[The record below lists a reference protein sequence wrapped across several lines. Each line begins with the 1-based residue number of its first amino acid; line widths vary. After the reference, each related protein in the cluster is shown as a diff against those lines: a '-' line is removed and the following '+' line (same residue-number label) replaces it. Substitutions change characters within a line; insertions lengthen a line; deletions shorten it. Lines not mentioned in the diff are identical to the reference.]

1 MQKSALITGITGQDG
16 TYLAEFLIEKGY
28 NVHGLARNLH
38 SVNRETLP
46 STLAHVELIEGDLQD
61 EESLRRAVSQST
73 PDEIYNLAAH
83 TNVATSWDESTTVI
97 DINSLG
103 FARLLNVIRESKREP
118 RIFQASSCQVFGLVN
133 ESPQNEDTE
142 FRPQNPYGC
151 SKAFSQFLSKAF
163 RDSHNMFIS
172 TGILYNHDSE
182 RRGTQFLTRKVSSGV
197 AKIYFGIENELILG
211 NLQSER
217 DWGYAKDFVKAMWL
231 TLQQEKP
238 GDFIIATGES
248 HTAEEYVKLA
258 FESVSLN
265 WKDYV
270 KTDPSLFRP
279 AEPNPLCGDP
289 TKAKNLLGWEPEIRF
304 NDLVRL
310 MVQSDIQQCIESQS
324 SP

>member
-28 NVHGLARNLH
+28 NVHGLVRNL
-38 SVNRETLP
+38 STISRETLP
-46 STLAHVELIEGDLQD
+46 SAFSDVDLIEGDLRN
-61 EESLRRAVSQST
+61 EESLRKAVSQSI

-83 TNVATSWDESTTVI
+83 TNVATSWDESTNVI

-118 RIFQASSCQVFGLVN
+118 RIFQASSCQVFGLAD
-133 ESPQNEDTE
+133 ESPQNENTE
-142 FRPQNPYGC
+142 FRPQNPYGA
-151 SKAFSQFLSKAF
+151 SKAFTQFLSKSF
-163 RDSHNMFIS
+163 RDSHHMFIS

-182 RRGTQFLTRKVSSGV
+182 RRGTQFFTRKVSNGV
-197 AKIYFGIENELILG
+197 AKIYLGSEKELILG

-231 TLQQEKP
+231 TLQQENP
-238 GDFIIATGES
+238 GDFIVSTGES

-258 FESVSLN
+258 FESVSLD
-265 WKDYV
+265 WRDYV
-270 KTDPSLFRP
+270 KTDPGLFRH

-289 TKAKNLLGWEPEIRF
+289 TKAKNLLGWEPETKF
-304 NDLVRL
+304 NDLVRIMIQADL
-310 MVQSDIQQCIESQS
+310 QQCIESS

>member
-28 NVHGLARNLH
+28 IVHGLARNLNTI
-38 SVNRETLP
+38 NRETLP
-46 STLAHVELIEGDLQD
+46 STFSHVELIQGDLQD
-61 EESLRRAVSQST
+61 EESLRRAVSQSN

-83 TNVATSWDESTTVI
+83 TNIATSWDESTTVI

-118 RIFQASSCQVFGLVN
+118 RIFQASSCQVFGLAN
-133 ESPQNEDTE
+133 ESPQDEDTE
-142 FRPQNPYGC
+142 FSPQNPYGC
-151 SKAFSQFLSKAF
+151 SKAFTQFLSKSF

-197 AKIYFGIENELILG
+197 AKIYCGIENELILG
-211 NLQSER
+211 NLKSER

-231 TLQQEKP
+231 TLQQENP

-258 FESVSLN
+258 FESVSLD

-270 KTDPSLFRP
+270 KTDPGLFRP

-289 TKAKNLLGWEPEIRF
+289 TKAKNLLGWEPETRF

-310 MVQSDIQQCIESQS
+310 MVQSDLQQCIESGS